1 MVKFEFNSL
10 FLLVRSAK
18 IQKKQELI
26 PFFLDFML
34 KLLKIRRY
42 KK

>member
-10 FLLVRSAK
+10 FLVVKRAK

-26 PFFLDFML
+26 PFSLDFML
-34 KLLKIRRY
+34 KLLKISR
-42 KK
+42 